1 MSEEL
6 DPTAHSRTR
15 RRWLEAGLV
24 LAIVSGL
31 GAVLR
36 LGADGRSQRSCQ
48 SNLKQA
54 ALAMFQYS
62 RDYDER
68 YPLGDWQQALLPYT
82 KSTTVFSCSQGRPF
96 AMHRGVVGR
105 QMSSIYDVRAP
116 MFFESTL
123 GQINALD
130 DGSHWPA
137 QGVHR
142 TGITQPF
149 GSHVA
154 ALDGSVRLSL
164 SKPDFVL
171 APKPSSLWK

>member
-6 DPTAHSRTR
+6 NSTAPARTR

-24 LAIVSGL
+24 LAVVSGL

-48 SNLKQA
+48 SNLKQVM
-54 ALAMFQYS
+54 LAMLQYN

-68 YPLGDWQQALLPYT
+68 YPLANWQPVLLPYA
-82 KSTTVFSCSQGRPF
+82 KSERLFFCFEGKPF
-96 AMHRGVVGR
+96 AMHRGIVARG
-105 QMSSIYDVRAP
+105 MSDIHDTKAP
-116 MFFESTL
+116 MLFESTL
-123 GQINALD
+123 VQLNALD

-137 QGVHR
+137 PGVHR
-142 TGITQPF
+142 AGFRQPL

-164 SKPDFVL
+164 SKPDFTL
-171 APKPSSLWK
+171 ALSQPQK